1 MEIEKLLQ
9 EVKNNGREM
18 KLLFV
23 GSVLP
28 TIVIAREELPLCYLA
43 NNIPQSNNEAFVIGR
58 GPEANWKIENPY
70 ASSIHC
76 AILRVGKNFH
86 LYDCSLNGTTVK

>member
-1 MEIEKLLQ
+1 MEIEKLLKT
-9 EVKNNGREM
+9 VKENGHEM

-28 TIVIAREELPLCYLA
+28 TIVIAGEELPLCYLA

-58 GPEANWKIENPY
+58 DSEANWKIDSPF
-70 ASSIHC
+70 ASQIHC